1 MKEKQTNPAVC
12 QKTAKRL
19 LALLLTFCMLIS
31 TLCLPAFAT
40 ESEAS
45 LSEKTATADDIKALL
60 EDDYSLNTAGGVDN
74 AQTVIYMGDNCYR
87 AQATGATGTHAN
99 TYCKFLEDNGY
110 TTRYVTADKYV
121 GSHLGASGA
130 CNQQYA
136 NDTYLVTVFWDS
148 VNEVLTVTM
157 EPLPAD
163 ADLRAEYLSVFKPA
177 STEKVC
183 EPVAIQMGLDVDYK
197 GDPALETEDT
207 YNGAYEQTAG
217 ADTPDDTSDDV
228 YVPVDIRAGMSY
240 VFRLSDGSF
249 VIYDGGSHNAK
260 AYDGINAG
268 DGKTVLRKNMYRLLD
283 ILNTYAVDKTD
294 IRIAAWIITHPH
306 TDHYKLFEQVVEE
319 MYDPQNSHYD
329 EYANITIERVITN
342 YPSYE
347 QLDNCTNAANSNGAC
362 DVLTEEGLANRRA
375 ALATCEENGVYL
387 YKAHAGQTYYLA
399 DAEIAILYTEE
410 IALTPSGNADCSHE
424 SGDQSQG
431 NRLSVIS
438 QLTLPVNGYG
448 VKFMMT
454 GDAEG
459 DVIAYVNGVYGTA
472 LKSDFVQAPHHGNND
487 TQTTA
492 LETFYAT
499 NVQAPYLMV
508 PTSEDWWAGNAV
520 NADDAD
526 ATLLTDSGNYT
537 KAYSNTTGVTTFVA
551 GDVSHEFELT
561 VSEGVLSVAS
571 IPLFWTRGDIMTDL
585 NKAEGDATYARG
597 TYKLINDITLGTV
610 FKQYVKS
617 GADIGYIT
625 LDGMGHTITY
635 GGSAQTGIAKNFLDT
650 TYFYGAIRNLTIDGY
665 KWSPS
670 GAITSCGILAT
681 RGYGTFENVHMTNF
695 SADFA
700 GCTRGTTNAYVGG
713 FLGIVE
719 AGAFTA
725 TNCSISGK
733 AFDSNDGETFA
744 ELANLKTGTVPV
756 RFAGFVGCAKQNV
769 TLTNCV
775 SSVDIINRDSN
786 NKSTMYGGLI
796 ASVDAAITVD
806 ITRCTYNGTIASD
819 SNAGGFIGI
828 TSAAATINIKNS
840 VNNGTIITPTPTEY
854 AGVPDENSDK
864 YGAGGF
870 VGYVGGS
877 PTITIDGCVN
887 KGNVSAYMSATGGF
901 VGNVD
906 SAATVTVKNS
916 YNYGDVSGARVG
928 GILGRAG
935 LNSAGANITVEN
947 CQQFGAV
954 AATTCAGGLIAI
966 VAESGAAVTVNK
978 NLIAYKSLT
987 GDGSKSVAIGSAVAS
1002 SNEPETPTT
1011 VNLTNNVSFW
1021 GTNKLCNNGAL
1032 TTDEGNVMLEKDD
1045 VAGVSGGALT
1055 QTNEGAGIR
1064 IVNDDKGTG
1073 LRFKVTMDAT
1083 SYADLQKIATKYG
1096 AANVKV
1102 GALIVPT
1109 SYVDAANGIFTKESV
1124 TNAKDMS
1131 GTADRFDSNMEDG
1144 GAFYYASLVNLYE
1157 QHYDIEYTCVSY
1169 YSFSVDGGTTWFT
1182 VYGDAVTRTISDVAD
1197 AFLADQTVDFSQY
1210 TPEQLALVNA
1220 YAAAND

>member
-1 MKEKQTNPAVC
+1 MKT
-12 QKTAKRL
+12 TKRI
-19 LALLLTFCMLIS
+19 LAILLTFCMLAT

-60 EDDYSLNTAGGVDN
+60 EGDYSLNTAGGVNN
-74 AQTVIYMGDNCYR
+74 AQTVTYVGDNCYR
-87 AQATGATGTHAN
+87 AQATGATGSHAN
-99 TYCKFLEDNGY
+99 AYCKFLEGNGFVRDD
-110 TTRYVTADKYV
+110 RYVTAEKYV

-130 CNQQYA
+130 RNQQYA

-148 VNEVLTVTM
+148 VNDVLTVTM

-163 ADLRAEYLSVFKPA
+163 ADLRAEYLSVFEKPA

-197 GDPALETEDT
+197 GDPAQETEDN

-249 VIYDGGSHNAK
+249 VIYDGGSDNAK
-260 AYDGINAG
+260 AYDGSNAG

-362 DVLTEEGLANRRA
+362 DVLTEAGLANRRA

-424 SGDQSQG
+424 SGDQSQT
-431 NRLSVIS
+431 NRLSIVS
-438 QLTLPVNGYG
+438 QLTLPVDDGE

-459 DVIAYVNGVYGTA
+459 TSIAHINGVYGTA

-487 TQTTA
+487 TQTDA
-492 LETFYAT
+492 LTTFYAT
-499 NVQAPYLMV
+499 NVQASYLMV
-508 PTSEDWWAGNAV
+508 PTSEDWWNE
-520 NADDAD
+520 
-526 ATLLTDSGNYT
+526 TLSVDGNYT
-537 KAYSNTTGVTTFVA
+537 YKYSKNSSVTAFIA

-561 VSEGVLSVAS
+561 VTGDVLTVTE

-597 TYKLINDITLGTV
+597 TYKLINDITLATV
-610 FKQYVKS
+610 FKSYVKS
-617 GADIGYIT
+617 GADIRYIT

-635 GGSAQTGIAKNFLDT
+635 GGSAQAGIGKNFLDT
-650 TYFYGAIRNLTIDGY
+650 VYFYGAIRNLTIDGY

-670 GAITSCGILAT
+670 GAITNCGILAT

-695 SADFA
+695 LADFA
-700 GCTRGTTNAYVGG
+700 KCTRGTTNANVGG

-719 AGAFTA
+719 NGAFTA

-744 ELANLKTGTVPV
+744 ELADLKTGTVPV

-786 NKSTMYGGLI
+786 NKSTKYGGLI

-854 AGVPDENSDK
+854 ASVPDGNSDA

-954 AATTCAGGLIAI
+954 AATTWAGGLIAI
-966 VAESGAAVTVNK
+966 VAKSGAAVTVNK

-987 GDGSKSVAIGSAVAS
+987 SDGNKSVAIGSAVAS
-1002 SNEPETPTT
+1002 SDEPETPTT
-1011 VNLTNNVSFW
+1011 VSLTNNVSFW
-1021 GTNKLCNNGAL
+1021 GTNKLCNSGSL
-1032 TTDEGNVMLEKDD
+1032 TTETGNVMLQKSDA
-1045 VAGVSGGALT
+1045 AGISGGALT
-1055 QTNEGAGIR
+1055 QTNKGAGIR
-1064 IVNDDKGTG
+1064 IVNDAAGTG

-1210 TPEQLALVNA
+1210 TPEQLALVNV

>member
-1 MKEKQTNPAVC
+1 MKT
-12 QKTAKRL
+12 TKRI
-19 LALLLTFCMLIS
+19 LALLLTFCMLAT
-31 TLCLPAFAT
+31 TLCLPAFAADT
-40 ESEAS
+40 EPS
-45 LSEKTATADDIKALL
+45 LTEKTATADEIKALL
-60 EDDYSLNTAGGVDN
+60 EGEYALTSNSSGYVTS
-74 AQTVIYMGDNCYR
+74 QTVTYMGDNCYR
-87 AQATGATGTHAN
+87 AQGACSSGTGANAYRN
-99 TYCKFLEDNGY
+99 FLRNEGY
-110 TTRYVTADKYV
+110 TWLVDPTSTDATLGK
-121 GSHLGASGA
+121 LIGASA
-130 CNQQYA
+130 ARNQIFY
-136 NDTYLVTVFWDS
+136 NDTYLITMFW
-148 VNEVLTVTM
+148 VNNSSLDKLLTVTM

-163 ADLRAEYLSVFKPA
+163 ATLRAEYLSVFTAPT

-197 GDPALETEDT
+197 GDPASETEAN
-207 YNGAYEQTAG
+207 YNGAYKQTAG
-217 ADTPDDTSDDV
+217 ADTPDDDTDDV
-228 YVPVDIRAGMSY
+228 FVPVDIRAGMSY

-249 VIYDGGSHNAK
+249 VIYDGGSDNAK

-306 TDHYKLFEQVVEE
+306 TDHYALFEQVVAE
-319 MYDPQNSHYD
+319 MYDPTNGHYD
-329 EYANITIERVITN
+329 EYANITLERVITN
-342 YPSYE
+342 YPSLE
-347 QLDNCTNAANSNGAC
+347 QLDNCTDSANADGAC
-362 DVLTEEGLANRRA
+362 NVLTEKGLAARRA
-375 ALATCEENGVYL
+375 ALATCEENGAFL

-431 NRLSVIS
+431 NRLSIIS

-448 VKFMMT
+448 VKFMIT

-459 DVIAYVNGVYGTA
+459 DAIEYVNTLYGTV

-508 PTSEDWWAGNAV
+508 PTSEDWWAGNVV

-526 ATLLTDSGNYT
+526 ATLLTASGNYT

-561 VSEGVLSVAS
+561 VTGDVLTVTE

-610 FKQYVKS
+610 FKSYVKS
-617 GADIGYIT
+617 GADIRYIT

-635 GGSAQTGIAKNFLDT
+635 GGSAQTGRAKNFLDT

-670 GAITSCGILAT
+670 GAVTNCGILAT

-700 GCTRGTTNAYVGG
+700 ACTRGTTNANVGG

-719 AGAFTA
+719 GDGAFTA

-733 AFDSNDGETFA
+733 AYDSNDGETFA
-744 ELANLKTGTVPV
+744 ELADLTTGTVPV

-840 VNNGTIITPTPTEY
+840 VNNGTIITPTSTEY
-854 AGVPDENSDK
+854 ADVPDGNSDK

-954 AATTCAGGLIAI
+954 AATIWAGGLIAI
-966 VAESGAAVTVNK
+966 VAKSGAAVTVNK

-987 GDGSKSVAIGSAVAS
+987 SDGSKSVAIGSAVAS
-1002 SNEPETPTT
+1002 SDEPETPTT

-1021 GTNKLCNNGAL
+1021 GTNKLCNSGSL
-1032 TTDEGNVMLEKDD
+1032 TTETGNVMLQKSDA
-1045 VAGVSGGALT
+1045 AGISGGALT

-1083 SYADLQKIATKYG
+1083 SYADLQMMAEKYG
-1096 AANVKV
+1096 AENVMV
-1102 GALIVPT
+1102 GALIVPK
-1109 SYVDAANGIFTKESV
+1109 SYVDAANGIFTKDTV
-1124 TNAKDMS
+1124 TIAKDMYA
-1131 GTADRFDSNMEDG
+1131 TADRFDSNMEDG
-1144 GAFYYASLVNLYE
+1144 GAYYYASLVNLYE